1 MPDVSNE
8 RYGYSG
14 VIFITRGNAI
24 TGDDANMIKTTRRI
38 VHDDGLPLCHL
49 VCETVHLTDDGSH
62 LFLLSLGCSARY
74 VARIC
79 SRFMEAISLLPKS
92 QPMPIF
98 PLSSQSSAYTPPCP
112 ARIIQALIAAPPFC
126 HWFHLIACSEMQLQA
141 PDVHVLI
148 GCGPHRILAP
158 CAWTS
163 DGA

>member
-1 MPDVSNE
+1 MAA
-8 RYGYSG
+8 
-14 VIFITRGNAI
+14 T
-24 TGDDANMIKTTRRI
+24 
-38 VHDDGLPLCHL
+38 
-49 VCETVHLTDDGSH
+49 

-98 PLSSQSSAYTPPCP
+98 PLSSQSSAYTPPCL

-148 GCGPHRILAP
+148 GSAPHPCPLPLVPGRVMEHSQVWVPDLSVCCGRG
-158 CAWTS
+158 TM
-163 DGA
+163 

>member
-1 MPDVSNE
+1 MAA
-8 RYGYSG
+8 
-14 VIFITRGNAI
+14 T
-24 TGDDANMIKTTRRI
+24 
-38 VHDDGLPLCHL
+38 
-49 VCETVHLTDDGSH
+49 

-98 PLSSQSSAYTPPCP
+98 PLSSQSSAYTPPCL

-148 GCGPHRILAP
+148 VRGPHRILAP

-163 DGA
+163 DGAWPSMGFRLATCLNAGRIVPGDLERHAVFTNRLA